1 MFDFLTIDFV
11 RHFPVIAVMG
21 LFLCAFLVEIF
32 GAKNKYIRN
41 TIALVAAFGAFA
53 LIASLIKPVLID
65 GEILTYWMGNWEPVA
80 GYAIGIGYEIDALNM
95 FFALLVVTTILLAA
109 IYSIKY
115 MARDHHLGHYY
126 TLFLML
132 SGSVLGLVLTGDI
145 FNMFV
150 MIEIMTFASV
160 ALTAFRNN
168 KFGSLEAAFKYLIIG
183 SIGSSMTLA
192 GIALLYAQC
201 HTLNMAQISAALAT
215 GLTPTSVLAFAL
227 MFAGFGVK
235 SYIVPFH
242 APAADAYMTAPSS
255 ISMVFSGMVNKA
267 GVYGMIRLVYIIF
280 RAMDLAP
287 LQLLLVTFGT
297 VTMFL
302 GVTMALAQHDFKR
315 LLAFHSISQIGYVI
329 TAISLGTF
337 LGLEAGLFHAMNHTL
352 FKGLLFL
359 TAGAVLYATGTC
371 DLDKLGGLA
380 KKMPKTAICFLVGA
394 FSISG
399 LPPFNGFASKWM
411 VYQSVYAKAIES
423 GNFAYAFVTVVA
435 LVVSVMT
442 LASFIKVTQA
452 VFFGQLPKHL
462 EDTKEVPLLMR
473 VPMWIMS
480 ALCILSGI
488 FYRQVETYLL
498 KPAAQA
504 ALNVTNYIEAMMG
517 QDAVLN
523 SGISNITVTSTEPV
537 TLWNPTLWLILFAI
551 VLIAVFIVVIMGE
564 NTRGRVLAKTEEDA
578 EDGKYATFFGGE
590 QSVHSHVAGSDLFWG
605 FKHDFKGYFK
615 FVQGMH
621 SGVVNDYAL
630 WAVVGAAL
638 ITVFMF
644 VLFVFIH

>member
-1 MFDFLTIDFV
+1 MFSFLTLDFV
-11 RHFPVIAVMG
+11 KHFPVIAVMG

-32 GAKNKYIRN
+32 GAKNKYVRN
-41 TIALVAAFGAFA
+41 TITLIAAFGAFA
-53 LIASLIKPVLID
+53 LITALIKPVLID
-65 GEILTYWMGNWEPVA
+65 GNILAYWMGNWEPVE

-109 IYSIKY
+109 IYSMKY

-168 KFGSLEAAFKYLIIG
+168 KNGALEAGFKYLIIG

-201 HTLNMAQISAALAT
+201 HTLNMAQISAALAS
-215 GLTPTSVLAFAL
+215 GLTPTSITAFAL
-227 MFAGFGVK
+227 MFSGFGVK
-235 SYIVPFH
+235 SYLVPFH
-242 APAADAYMTAPSS
+242 APAADAYMTAPTS

-280 RAMDLAP
+280 RAMDLTSV
-287 LQLLLVTFGT
+287 QLMLATFGT
-297 VTMFL
+297 VTMFV

-329 TAISLGTF
+329 TAIGLATV

-411 VYQSVYAKAIES
+411 IYQATYQKAAVT
-423 GNFAYAFVTVVA
+423 GNFAYAFVTIVA

-462 EDTKEVPLLMR
+462 EDTKEVPLSMR

-480 ALCILSGI
+480 VLCILSGV
-488 FYRQVETYLL
+488 FYNFVEKFLL
-498 KPAAQA
+498 APAAKA
-504 ALNVTNYIEAMMG
+504 VLGVTNYVDKMMG
-517 QDAVLN
+517 EGTAAAAGMADYAANDVVL
-523 SGISNITVTSTEPV
+523 
-537 TLWNPTLWLILFAI
+537 TLWNPVLWLVLFAI
-551 VLIAVFIVVIMGE
+551 VLIAVCIVILTGDK
-564 NTRGRVLAKTEEDA
+564 TRGRVLAKTEADS

-590 QSVHSHVAGSDLFWG
+590 QSAHSHVAGSDLFWG

-615 FVQGMH
+615 FIQGMH

-630 WAVVGAAL
+630 YAVVGAAL
-638 ITVFMF
+638 ITVLMF
-644 VLFVFIH
+644 VFVH

>member
-1 MFDFLTIDFV
+1 MFNFLTLDFV
-11 RHFPVIAVMG
+11 RPFPVVAVMG

-41 TIALVAAFGAFA
+41 TITLIAAFGAFA
-53 LIASLIKPVLID
+53 LIAALIKPVLID
-65 GEILTYWMGNWEPVA
+65 GNVLAYWMGNWEPVS

-109 IYSIKY
+109 IYSMKY

-168 KFGSLEAAFKYLIIG
+168 KNGALEAGFKYLIVG

-201 HTLNMAQISAALAT
+201 HTLNMAQISAALAN
-215 GLTPTSVLAFAL
+215 GLTPTSIMAFAL
-227 MFAGFGVK
+227 MFSGFGVK
-235 SYIVPFH
+235 SYLVPFH
-242 APAADAYMTAPSS
+242 APAADAYMTAPTS

-280 RAMDLAP
+280 RAMDLTSV
-287 LQLLLVTFGT
+287 QLMLATFGT
-297 VTMFL
+297 VTMFV

-329 TAISLGTF
+329 TAIGLATV

-359 TAGAVLYATGTC
+359 TAGAVLYATGTT

-411 VYQSVYAKAIES
+411 IYQATYQKAATT
-423 GNFAYAFVTVVA
+423 GNFAYAFVTIVA

-462 EDTKEVPLLMR
+462 EDTKEVPLSMR

-480 ALCILSGI
+480 ALCILSGV
-488 FYRQVETYLL
+488 FYNFVEKFLL
-498 KPAAQA
+498 APAAKA
-504 ALNVTNYIEAMMG
+504 VLGVTNYVDKMMG
-517 QDAVLN
+517 EGTAAAAGIADYAANDVVL
-523 SGISNITVTSTEPV
+523 
-537 TLWNPTLWLILFAI
+537 TLWNPVLWLVLFAI
-551 VLIAVFIVVIMGE
+551 VLIAVCIVILTGDK
-564 NTRGRVLAKTEEDA
+564 TRGRVLAKTEADSD
-578 EDGKYATFFGGE
+578 DGKYATFFGGE
-590 QSVHSHVAGSDLFWG
+590 QSTHSHVAGSDLFWG

-615 FVQGMH
+615 FIQGMH

-630 WAVVGAAL
+630 YAVVGAAL
-638 ITVFMF
+638 ITVLMF
-644 VLFVFIH
+644 VFVH

>member
-1 MFDFLTIDFV
+1 MFDFLTPELV
-11 RHFPVIAVMG
+11 QHFPAVAVMG
-21 LFLCAFLVEIF
+21 LFLFAFLIEIF
-32 GAKNKYIRN
+32 GAKNKFIRN
-41 TIALVAAFGAFA
+41 ALALIAAFGAFA
-53 LIASLIKPVLID
+53 LIAALIKPVFVD
-65 GEILTYWMGNWEPVA
+65 GSIVTYWMGNWEPVA
-80 GYAIGIGYEIDALNM
+80 GFAIGIGYEIDALNL
-95 FFALLVVTTILLAA
+95 FFALLVVSTVLLSA

-115 MARDHHLGHYY
+115 MSRDHHLGHYY

-183 SIGSSMTLA
+183 SIGSSLTLA

-201 HTLNMAQISAALAT
+201 HTLNMAQISAILSANSLN
-215 GLTPTSVLAFAL
+215 PTTIFAFAL

-242 APAADAYMTAPSS
+242 TPAADAYMTAPSS

-267 GVYGMIRLVYIIF
+267 GVYAMIRLTYVIF
-280 RAMDLAP
+280 RAMNIPAFNI
-287 LQLLLVTFGT
+287 LLVTFGT
-297 VTMFL
+297 VTMFV

-329 TAISLGTF
+329 TAIGLGTVA
-337 LGLEAGLFHAMNHTL
+337 GLSSGLFHAMNHTL

-359 TAGAVLYATGTC
+359 AAGAVLYATGTS
-371 DLDKLGGLA
+371 DLDKLGGLS
-380 KKMPKTAICFLVGA
+380 KRMPKTTICFLIGA

-399 LPPFNGFASKWM
+399 IPPFNGFASKWM
-411 VYQSVYAKAIES
+411 IYQSTFAKATET
-423 GNFAYAFVTVVA
+423 GNFAYAFVTIVA

-462 EDTKEVPLLMR
+462 EETKEVPLLMR

-480 ALCILSGI
+480 ALCVLGGV
-488 FYRQVETYLL
+488 FYNFVAKYLL
-498 KPAAQA
+498 TPAANA
-504 ALNVTNYIEAMMG
+504 AFNVTNYIDTMMG
-517 QDAVLN
+517 DGVAYAHGVYDAAVEA
-523 SGISNITVTSTEPV
+523 TSFS
-537 TLWNPTLWLILFAI
+537 LWNPVMWLILFAI
-551 VLIAVFIVVIMGE
+551 VLIAVCIVVLLGE
-564 NTRGRVLAKTEEDA
+564 NERGRVVANTNVRKS
-578 EDGKYATFFGGE
+578 DGKHATFFGGE
-590 QSVHSHVAGSDLFWG
+590 RSEHSHVGGSDLFWG

-615 FVQGMH
+615 VMQGLH
-621 SGVVNDYAL
+621 SGNVNDYATY
-630 WAVVGAAL
+630 VVIAAAI

-644 VLFVFIH
+644 VMYAFIG

>member
-1 MFDFLTIDFV
+1 MFDFLTLDFV
-11 RHFPVIAVMG
+11 THFPVIAVMG
-21 LFLCAFLVEIF
+21 LFLCAFLIEIF
-32 GAKNKYIRN
+32 GGKCKLVRN
-41 TIALVAAFGAFA
+41 VITLVAAFGAFA
-53 LIASLIKPVLID
+53 LIAALIKPIFVD
-65 GEILTYWMGNWEPVA
+65 GKILTYWMGNWSPVA
-80 GYAIGIGYEIDALNM
+80 GYAIGIGYEIDALNL
-95 FFALLVVTTILLAA
+95 FFALLVVTTVLLSA

-132 SGSVLGLVLTGDI
+132 SGSVLGLVLTGDV

-160 ALTAFRNN
+160 ALTAFRN
-168 KFGSLEAAFKYLIIG
+168 KKAESLEAGFKYLIIG
-183 SIGSSMTLA
+183 SIGSSLTLA

-201 HTLNMAQISAALAT
+201 RTLNMAQISAVLSANSLN
-215 GLTPTSVLAFAL
+215 PTTIFAFAL

-242 APAADAYMTAPSS
+242 TPAADAYMAAPTS

-267 GVYGMIRLVYIIF
+267 GVYAMIRLTYVIF
-280 RAMDLAP
+280 RAMNIPAFN
-287 LQLLLVTFGT
+287 LLLVTFGT
-297 VTMFL
+297 VTMFV

-329 TAISLGTF
+329 TAIGLGTVA
-337 LGLEAGLFHAMNHTL
+337 GLSSGLFHAMNHTL

-359 TAGAVLYATGTC
+359 AAGAVLYATGTT
-371 DLDKLGGLA
+371 DLDKLGGLS
-380 KKMPKTAICFLVGA
+380 KRMPKTTICFLIGA

-399 LPPFNGFASKWM
+399 IPPFNGFASKWM
-411 VYQSVYAKAIES
+411 IYQSTFTHATAT
-423 GNFAYAFVTVVA
+423 GNFAYAFVTIVA

-462 EDTKEVPLLMR
+462 EETKEVPLSMR

-480 ALCILSGI
+480 ALCILGGV
-488 FYRQVETYLL
+488 FYDWVAKYILR
-498 KPAAQA
+498 PAANA
-504 ALNVTNYIEAMMG
+504 AFNVTEYINKMMG
-517 QDAVLN
+517 KGFAETHGVVDTAVEAQTF
-523 SGISNITVTSTEPV
+523 S
-537 TLWNPTLWLILFAI
+537 LWNPVLWLVLFAI
-551 VLIAVFIVVIMGE
+551 VLIAVCIVVLTGE
-564 NTRGRVLAKTEEDA
+564 KSRGAVRVNDNA
-578 EDGKYATFFGGE
+578 EKVDGKYATFFGGE
-590 QSVHSHVAGSDLFWG
+590 QSEHSHVGGSDLFWG

-615 FVQGMH
+615 VMGNLH
-621 SGVVNDYAL
+621 SGNVNDYATY
-630 WAVVGAAL
+630 VVIAAAI

-644 VLFVFIH
+644 VMYAFIG

>member
-1 MFDFLTIDFV
+1 MFSFLTLDFV
-11 RHFPVIAVMG
+11 KHFLVIAVMG
-21 LFLCAFLVEIF
+21 FFLCAFLVEIF
-32 GAKNKYIRN
+32 GAKNKIIRN
-41 TIALVAAFGAFA
+41 TITLIAAFGAFA
-53 LIASLIKPVLID
+53 LITALIKPVLID
-65 GEILTYWMGNWEPVA
+65 GNILAYWMGNWEPVE

-109 IYSIKY
+109 IYSMKY

-168 KFGSLEAAFKYLIIG
+168 KNGALEAGFKYLIVG

-201 HTLNMAQISAALAT
+201 HTLNMAQISAALAN
-215 GLTPTSVLAFAL
+215 GLTPTTVLAFAL

-235 SYIVPFH
+235 SYLVPFH
-242 APAADAYMTAPSS
+242 APAADAYMTAPTS

-280 RAMDLAP
+280 RAMDLPA
-287 LQLLLVTFGT
+287 LQLMLATFGT
-297 VTMFL
+297 VTMFV

-329 TAISLGTF
+329 TAIGLATV

-359 TAGAVLYATGTC
+359 TAGAVLYATGTT

-380 KKMPKTAICFLVGA
+380 KKMPKTAICFLIGA

-411 VYQSVYAKAIES
+411 IYQATYQKAAET
-423 GNFAYAFVTVVA
+423 GNFAYAFVTIVA

-462 EDTKEVPLLMR
+462 EDTKEVPLSMR

-480 ALCILSGI
+480 ALCILSGV
-488 FYRQVETYLL
+488 FYGFVEKFLL
-498 KPAAQA
+498 APAAKA
-504 ALNVTNYIEAMMG
+504 VLNVTNYIDKMMG
-517 QDAVLN
+517 EGTAAAAGVVDYAANDVVL
-523 SGISNITVTSTEPV
+523 
-537 TLWNPTLWLILFAI
+537 TLWNPVLWLVLFAI
-551 VLIAVFIVVIMGE
+551 VLIAVCIVILTGDK
-564 NTRGRVLAKTEEDA
+564 TRGRVLAKTETDS

-590 QSVHSHVAGSDLFWG
+590 QSTHSHVAGSDLFWG

-615 FVQGMH
+615 FIQGMH

-630 WAVVGAAL
+630 YAVVGAAL
-638 ITVFMF
+638 ITVLMF
-644 VLFVFIH
+644 VFVH